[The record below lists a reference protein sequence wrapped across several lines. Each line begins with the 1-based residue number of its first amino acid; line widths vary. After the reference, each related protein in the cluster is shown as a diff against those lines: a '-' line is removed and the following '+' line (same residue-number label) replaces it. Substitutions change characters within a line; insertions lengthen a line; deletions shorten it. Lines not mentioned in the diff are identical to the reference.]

1 MKILKKVKLTVFIVG
16 ILSVIGCAAILWM
29 LISVLNRPSV
39 PRTISVRGECLTT
52 APRDKTAITLRVTTL
67 NKSAA
72 RSMKMATDQV
82 TKITEFLK
90 TEPDVE
96 MQTTEFNSYEK
107 TEWNRDQQKSV
118 SMGIE
123 TSIAVEVS
131 SKNIETIEKVLNEF
145 AGAEH
150 VFSENLR
157 MYTSAEV
164 LKPIMEK
171 CLGVA
176 VENARVRANALAAGD
191 KKRAGRMLSVSY
203 ETSGGNSAMYKN
215 IAPRMMAMG
224 AVTESAMD
232 VGGSLVSKD
241 TDVSVSVSAVFEI
254 R

>member
-1 MKILKKVKLTVFIVG
+1 MKIMKTVKLTVLGVWGLSIVG
-16 ILSVIGCAAILWM
+16 CGAILM
-29 LISVLNRPSV
+29 LLFNAINQPSM

-67 NKSAA
+67 DKSAA
-72 RSMKMATDQV
+72 KSMKQATEMV
-82 TKITEFLK
+82 AKITDFVK
-90 TEPDVE
+90 TLDAE

-118 SMGIE
+118 SLGIE
-123 TSIAVEVS
+123 TTIAVEVS
-131 SKNIETIEKVLNEF
+131 AKSVETIESVLNEF
-145 AGAEH
+145 AGSEH

-176 VENARVRANALAAGD
+176 VENARTRADALASGD
-191 KKRAGRMLSVSY
+191 KRRAGRMLSVSY
-203 ETSGGNSAMYKN
+203 ETGVNNTNMYKN
-215 IAPRMMAMG
+215 IAPRMMALG
-224 AVTESAMD
+224 AMTESAAMD

-241 TDVSVSVSAVFEI
+241 TDVSVSVSATFEI
-254 R
+254 K

>member
-1 MKILKKVKLTVFIVG
+1 MKIMKTVKLTVLGVWGLSIVG
-16 ILSVIGCAAILWM
+16 CGAILM
-29 LISVLNRPSV
+29 LLFNAISTPSM
-39 PRTISVRGECLTT
+39 PRTISVLGECLTS

-67 NKSAA
+67 DKSAA
-72 RSMKMATDQV
+72 RSMKMATEQV
-82 TKITEFLK
+82 AKITEFVK
-90 TEPDVE
+90 AQDAE

-107 TEWNRDQQKSV
+107 TEWNHNQQKSV

-123 TSIAVEVS
+123 TSISVEIS
-131 SKNIETIEKVLNEF
+131 SKNIEVIETVLNEF
-145 AGAEH
+145 AG
-150 VFSENLR
+150 VDNVYSENLR

-176 VENARVRANALAAGD
+176 VENARVRANAIAAGD

-203 ETSGGNSAMYKN
+203 ETSGGNNIMYKN
-215 IAPRMMAMG
+215 IAPRMMTMG
-224 AVTESAMD
+224 AVTESAVD